1 MKRYAKSH
9 EWVEVV
15 DNSATVGISKFA
27 AEELGDVTYLE
38 MPELGSEIKAG
49 EMLGSIESVKAA
61 SDIFAP
67 IGGTVIAV
75 NEALATDPAIL
86 NQSPEEEEGWI
97 CRLEKINAAD
107 LAKLMSEAEYLE
119 FVRK

>member
-38 MPELGSEIKAG
+38 MPELK
-49 EMLGSIESVKAA
+49 VKQWWRKL
-61 SDIFAP
+61 S
-67 IGGTVIAV
+67 
-75 NEALATDPAIL
+75 N
-86 NQSPEEEEGWI
+86 
-97 CRLEKINAAD
+97 RL
-107 LAKLMSEAEYLE
+107 L
-119 FVRK
+119 

>member
-38 MPELGSEIKAG
+38 MPELGAELKAG

-67 IGGTVIAV
+67 IGGTVTAV
-75 NEALATDPAIL
+75 NEALETDPAIL
-86 NQSPEEEEGWI
+86 NQSPEAEEGWI

-107 LAKLMSEAEYLE
+107 LAQLMSEAEYLD

>member
-38 MPELGSEIKAG
+38 MPELGAELKAG

-67 IGGTVIAV
+67 IGGTVTAV
-75 NEALATDPAIL
+75 NEALETDPAIL

-107 LAKLMSEAEYLE
+107 LAQLMSEAEYLD